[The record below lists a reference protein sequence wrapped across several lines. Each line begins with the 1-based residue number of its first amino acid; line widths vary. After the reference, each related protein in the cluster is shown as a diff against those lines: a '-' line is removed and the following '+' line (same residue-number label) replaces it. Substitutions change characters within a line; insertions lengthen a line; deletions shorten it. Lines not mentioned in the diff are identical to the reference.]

1 MLNAILIPVGL
12 ACSCIIGYVV
22 GDIIAKQTDEYEKKQ
37 KI

>member
-22 GDIIAKQTDEYEKKQ
+22 GNIIAKQTDKYEKKQ

>member
-12 ACSCIIGYVV
+12 VCSCIIGYVV
-22 GDIIAKQTDEYEKKQ
+22 GNIIAKQTEEYEKKQ

>member
-22 GDIIAKQTDEYEKKQ
+22 GNFIAKQTDEYEKKQ

>member
-1 MLNAILIPVGL
+1 MLNAILISVGL

-22 GDIIAKQTDEYEKKQ
+22 GNIIAKQTDEYEKKQ